1 MTAIAQGTE
10 ARAWTAFYDPG
21 VPETIEVPE
30 LTLDGLVRRA
40 ADRWPDGAA
49 LSFFGRVTSFAA
61 LDAQVDRFAHAL
73 HALGMVPGDRVS
85 LHLPTCPA
93 FVVALYGTLRA
104 GAIAVPM
111 NPLYVVRE
119 IAELAGLTRPRASVS
134 LDLVEPRVRAARAEA
149 GLTGPVIVVGIR
161 EQLPGLLGLLYP
173 LKARREGRWHP
184 VDDTSATP
192 HLRRLVAQAASGRFD
207 APGGPDDVALL
218 QATGGTTG
226 TPKAAMLTH
235 RNLVAN
241 AVQARAWFPRSEPG
255 EGILAAL
262 PYFHSYGMTVAMNL
276 SILLG
281 ARQILLPRPEAGD
294 ALRAIAREKPRMFP
308 GVPALY
314 QAITAHPHVDRFDL
328 SSIDACIS
336 GAAPLPGAVQER
348 FESVTGGRV
357 VEGYGLTE
365 ASPVTHCNPIYGSR
379 RFGTI
384 GVPFPSTDAIVVSL
398 DDGRLLPPGE
408 EGELLVRGPQVMR
421 GYFEN
426 QAETELVL
434 RDGWLH
440 TGDIAV
446 MDADGFFRIV
456 DRKKDLIIVGG
467 INVWPREVEEVLHTH
482 PLVADAAVIG
492 VPHERLGEVPKA
504 YVVPRKDAFLT
515 VESVIEHCRAN
526 LAGHKVP
533 RQVEF
538 RAELPKTL
546 VGKTL
551 RRKLAEGGDA
561 PAGTGTAGTRAAGTG
576 AAAH

>member
-1 MTAIAQGTE
+1 MTSIAQGT
-10 ARAWTAFYDPG
+10 ATRAWTAFYDPG
-21 VPETIEVPE
+21 VPETIEVPD
-30 LTLDGLVRRA
+30 LTLDQLVRRA
-40 ADRWPDGAA
+40 AERWPRGAA
-49 LSFFGRVTSFAA
+49 LSFFGRITSFAS

-73 HALGMVPGDRVS
+73 RALGVAPGDRVS

-104 GAIAVPM
+104 GAVAVPM
-111 NPLYVVRE
+111 NPLYVARE
-119 IAELAGLTRPRASVS
+119 IGELACMTRPRASVS
-134 LDLVEPRVRAARAEA
+134 LDLVEPRVRAARAGA
-149 GLTGPVIVVGIR
+149 GLAGPVIVVAIR

-184 VDDTSATP
+184 VDDTPATP
-192 HLRRLVAQAASGRFD
+192 HMRRLVRD
-207 APGGPDDVALL
+207 APGARFDSPASPDDVALL
-218 QATGGTTG
+218 QPTGGTTG

-241 AVQARAWFPRSEPG
+241 AVQSAAWFPRAEPG
-255 EGILAAL
+255 QGILAAL
-262 PYFHSYGMTVAMNL
+262 PYFHSYGMSVAMNF
-276 SILLG
+276 SILIG

-314 QAITAHPHVDRFDL
+314 QAITAHPHVDRYDL

-336 GAAPLPGAVQER
+336 GAAPLPGAVQAR

-365 ASPVTHCNPIYGSR
+365 ASPVTHCNPVYGSR
-379 RFGTI
+379 RFGSI
-384 GVPFPSTDAIVVSL
+384 GVPFPSTDSIVVSL
-398 DDGRLLPPGE
+398 EDGRLLPPGE
-408 EGELLVRGPQVMR
+408 EGELLVRGPQVMQ

-426 QAETELVL
+426 VRETELVL

-446 MDADGFFRIV
+446 MDPDGFFRIV

-467 INVWPREVEEVLHTH
+467 INVWPREVEEVLHAH
-482 PLVADAAVIG
+482 PLIADAAVVGI
-492 VPHERLGEVPKA
+492 PHERLGEVPKA

-515 VESVIEHCRAN
+515 VESVVAHCRAN

-551 RRKLAEGGDA
+551 RRELHRIGDVTAE
-561 PAGTGTAGTRAAGTG
+561 TTTAR
-576 AAAH
+576 